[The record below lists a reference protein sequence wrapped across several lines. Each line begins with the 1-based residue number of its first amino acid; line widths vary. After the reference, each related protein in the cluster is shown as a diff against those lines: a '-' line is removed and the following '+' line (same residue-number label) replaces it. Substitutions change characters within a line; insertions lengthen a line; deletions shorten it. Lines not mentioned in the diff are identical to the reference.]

1 MTEKSGKK
9 KNTVTI
15 PDLQPILGD
24 RAASSPLMLHTH
36 IRKNNKH

>member
-36 IRKNNKH
+36 IRNNNKH